1 MSLNHEKEL
10 VEIAKTVCRKLR
22 NNSTEAEKLFWA
34 EVRNNKFD
42 NKKFYRQ
49 YPFYYDITGRES
61 FFVADFY
68 CHKERLIIE
77 LDGKVH
83 QYRLIDDNK
92 RTEILNLLGLKVIR
106 FNNDEIVNKLNEVLM
121 KIKNEFEN

>member
-1 MSLNHEKEL
+1 MSLNHKKEL
-10 VEIAKTVCRKLR
+10 VEIAKIVCRELR

-106 FNNDEIVNKLNEVLM
+106 FNNNEIVNKLNQVLM
-121 KIKNEFEN
+121 KIKNEFEK

>member
-1 MSLNHEKEL
+1 MSLNHKKEL
-10 VEIAKTVCRKLR
+10 VEIAKKVCRELR
-22 NNSTEAEKLFWA
+22 TNSTEAEKLFWA

-42 NKKFYRQ
+42 NKKNYRQ

-106 FNNDEIVNKLNEVLM
+106 FNNDEIVNKLDQVLM
-121 KIKNEFEN
+121 KLKNEFGN

>member
-1 MSLNHEKEL
+1 MSLNHKKEL

-61 FFVADFY
+61 FF
-68 CHKERLIIE
+68 CS
-77 LDGKVH
+77 
-83 QYRLIDDNK
+83 
-92 RTEILNLLGLKVIR
+92 
-106 FNNDEIVNKLNEVLM
+106 
-121 KIKNEFEN
+121 

>member
-1 MSLNHEKEL
+1 MSLNHKKEL
-10 VEIAKTVCRKLR
+10 VEIAKIVCRNLR

-49 YPFYYDITGRES
+49 YPFYYDIMGRES

-83 QYRLIDDNK
+83 QYSLKDDNK

-106 FNNDEIVNKLNEVLM
+106 FNNDEIVNKLNEVLT
-121 KIKNEFEN
+121 KIKNEFIS

>member
-1 MSLNHEKEL
+1 MSLNHKKEL
-10 VEIAKTVCRKLR
+10 VEIAKIVCRNLR

-49 YPFYYDITGRES
+49 YPFYYDIMGRES

-83 QYRLIDDNK
+83 QYSLKDDNK

-106 FNNDEIVNKLNEVLM
+106 FKNDEIVNKLKEVLM
-121 KIKNEFEN
+121 KIKNEFER

>member
-1 MSLNHEKEL
+1 MSLNHKKEL
-10 VEIAKTVCRKLR
+10 VEIAKIVCRELR

-68 CHKERLIIE
+68 CHKAKLVIE
-77 LDGKVH
+77 LDGH
-83 QYRLIDDNK
+83 QHKSNQQYDKD
-92 RTEILNLLGLKVIR
+92 RTEIIEGYGLKVIR
-106 FNNDEIVNKLNEVLM
+106 FENRDIDDNFEIVIKKLM
-121 KIKNEFEN
+121 KYI